1 MGHKDSHKH
10 SHHKLSGRNLLISIF
25 LNILITTAQIIGGII
40 SNSLALISDA
50 VHNLSDVISLV
61 ISYVAN
67 LLTNKKKQ
75 TLEKTFGYK
84 RAEII
89 AAFINAATLIVIAVF
104 LGIEAIKRFGNP
116 QVINSELVIW
126 LALLGIAF
134 NGFSVLLLKKDA
146 THNMNMR
153 SAYLHLLSDML
164 TSVAVL
170 AGGLLMKYFEI
181 YWVDAVLTILISI
194 YLLQMSWRIFI
205 DSLKILMLFAPDHI
219 KINDVVIELSKNS
232 AIKNIHHIHIWQL
245 NERDCHFE
253 AHIEFKRDIK
263 LSDFDNICI
272 ELERT
277 LLDKFHINHC
287 NFQPEFDRDDSKE
300 IIIQD

>member
-1 MGHKDSHKH
+1 MGQNQNHNHNH

-40 SNSLALISDA
+40 SGSLALISDA

-61 ISYVAN
+61 ISYIAN

-89 AAFINAATLIVIAVF
+89 AAFVNAATLIVIAVF
-104 LGIEAIKRFGNP
+104 LGIEAIKRFNNP
-116 QVINSELVIW
+116 KIINSELVIW

-134 NGFSVLLLKKDA
+134 NGFSVLLLRKDA
-146 THNMNMR
+146 AHNMNMR

-194 YLLQMSWRIFI
+194 YLLQMISNS
-205 DSLKILMLFAPDHI
+205 DSLILL
-219 KINDVVIELSKNS
+219 LNS
-232 AIKNIHHIHIWQL
+232 I
-245 NERDCHFE
+245 
-253 AHIEFKRDIK
+253 
-263 LSDFDNICI
+263 
-272 ELERT
+272 
-277 LLDKFHINHC
+277 
-287 NFQPEFDRDDSKE
+287 
-300 IIIQD
+300 